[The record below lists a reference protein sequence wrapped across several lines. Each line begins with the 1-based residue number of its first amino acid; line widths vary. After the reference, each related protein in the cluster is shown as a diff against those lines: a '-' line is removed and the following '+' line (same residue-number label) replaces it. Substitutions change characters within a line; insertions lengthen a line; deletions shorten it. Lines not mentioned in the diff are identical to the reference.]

1 MDAQT
6 DVNTVATLNAIAPER
21 GIGDNNPP
29 GKLELEQAAAVV
41 AEAEAFII
49 ECVEITD
56 TDMAKQA
63 NDLIAHLKAAKK
75 ELGVAQKSEIKPH
88 DDAIDGIKAKYK
100 EPVVEIDGVVTS
112 LTARAAAWLIKE
124 RDRIA
129 AEKAAKEAE
138 ARRLREEAER
148 KERERVEAARRHEEE
163 RRRLAAEEEERKRAA
178 ETEQQTELDRVAA
191 ETAAAAEQE
200 RLELER
206 QQAAR
211 AAKEAEEASKAAK
224 AAERAAEKKPETA
237 AIKSGE
243 TGRRA
248 MTLRSYWSAVIEDEE
263 EAYISYQDHPIVVK
277 ARNAAVLQVANE
289 AARAAKDESKARPGV
304 RFVKEERPV

>member
-1 MDAQT
+1 MDTAVEAL
-6 DVNTVATLNAIAPER
+6 DARHE
-21 GIGDNNPP
+21 IGGNNPP
-29 GKLELEQAAAVV
+29 GKLELEYAASVV

-56 TDMAKQA
+56 ADMANQA
-63 NDLIAHLKAAKK
+63 NNLIAHLKAAKK
-75 ELGVAQKSEIKPH
+75 KLGAAQKSEIKPL

-100 EPVVEIDGVVTS
+100 EPIVEIDGVVTS
-112 LTARAAAWLIKE
+112 LIDRAGAWLIKE

-129 AEKAAKEAE
+129 AEKAAQEAE

-148 KERERVEAARRHEEE
+148 KERERVEAARRLEEE

-206 QQAAR
+206 QDAAR

-248 MTLRSYWSAVIEDEE
+248 MTLRSYWSAVIEDES
-263 EAYISYQDHPIVVK
+263 AALDSYKDHPTVRK
-277 ARNAAVLQVANE
+277 AALAAVLQAANE
-289 AARAAKDESKARPGV
+289 EARRVKDLDAAPPGI
-304 RFVKEERPV
+304 RFVHEERPV